1 MEQPQISTQP
11 VLVVDDEPEIVS
23 LVAYHLERA
32 GYTVSTATD
41 GAEAISKTRLEQ
53 PRLIVLDLML
63 PGITGFQVLEAIRSQ
78 PETQDVPVLMLTA
91 LRDDEDRIRG
101 LSLGVDDYV
110 TKPFN
115 PDELV
120 LRVGAILRRVESQSG
135 MPEVI
140 TVGPIALN
148 LLSQRVL
155 VEDRPV
161 DLTRTEYRLLLLLAQ
176 QQGRVLGRS
185 QLLEDVWA
193 AIPDMQ
199 TRTVDVHVQRLRSK
213 LGAAGE
219 MIETVRRL
227 GYRLRV
233 ETEAEK

>member
-1 MEQPQISTQP
+1 MEQLQTSTQP

-41 GAEAISKTRLEQ
+41 GAAAIVKTHRER
-53 PRLIVLDLML
+53 PRLIVLDIML
-63 PGITGFQVLEAIRSQ
+63 PGITGFEVLEALRAR
-78 PETQDVPVLMLTA
+78 PDTKDVPVLMLTA
-91 LRDDEDRIRG
+91 LQDDEDRIRG

-115 PDELV
+115 PEELV

-135 MPEVI
+135 MPDTI
-140 TVGPIALN
+140 TAGPIALN

-155 VEDRPV
+155 VDGQHV

-176 QQGRVLGRS
+176 QQGRVVERS

-193 AIPDMQ
+193 AMPDMQ
-199 TRTVDVHVQRLRSK
+199 TRTVDVHIQRLRSK

-227 GYRLRV
+227 GYRLRL
-233 ETEAEK
+233 ETAAST

>member
-1 MEQPQISTQP
+1 M
-11 VLVVDDEPEIVS
+11 VDDEPEIVS

-41 GAEAISKTRLEQ
+41 GAAAIVKTHRER
-53 PRLIVLDLML
+53 PRLIVLDIML
-63 PGITGFQVLEAIRSQ
+63 PGITGFEVLEALRAR
-78 PETQDVPVLMLTA
+78 PDTKDVPVLMLTA
-91 LRDDEDRIRG
+91 LQDDEDRIRG

-115 PDELV
+115 PEELV

-135 MPEVI
+135 MPDTI
-140 TVGPIALN
+140 TAGPIALN

-155 VEDRPV
+155 VDGQHV

-176 QQGRVLGRS
+176 QQGRVVERS

-193 AIPDMQ
+193 AMPDMQ
-199 TRTVDVHVQRLRSK
+199 TRTVDVHIQRLRSK

-227 GYRLRV
+227 GYRLRL
-233 ETEAEK
+233 ETAAST

>member
-1 MEQPQISTQP
+1 VEQLPTSTQP

-32 GYTVSTATD
+32 GYAVSTATD
-41 GAEAISKTRLEQ
+41 GAAAIVKARREQ
-53 PRLIVLDLML
+53 PRLIVLDVML
-63 PGITGFQVLEAIRSQ
+63 PGITGFEVLQAIRSRAD
-78 PETQDVPVLMLTA
+78 TKAVPVLMLTA
-91 LRDDEDRIRG
+91 LQEDEDRIRG

-115 PDELV
+115 PEELV
-120 LRVGAILRRVESQSG
+120 LRVQAILRRVESQSG
-135 MPEVI
+135 MPETI
-140 TVGPIALN
+140 TAGPIGLN
-148 LLSQRVL
+148 LVSQRV
-155 VEDRPV
+155 VVHGQHV

-176 QQGRVLGRS
+176 QQGRVVERS

-193 AIPDMQ
+193 AVPDMQ
-199 TRTVDVHVQRLRSK
+199 TRTVDVHIQRLRSK

-227 GYRLRV
+227 GYRLRL
-233 ETEAEK
+233 ETAAST